1 MNQNL
6 RRVPFFQGL
15 PDDVLEAIQ
24 QRMKLRRY
32 KKGDIVFV
40 EGAPA
45 DSMYIIESG
54 QVQIIA
60 QGKGGQPDAV
70 LAHLGPGF
78 FFGEMA
84 LLTGDRR
91 SATVRVV
98 IDAELWELH
107 KDDLDELLRQY
118 PHIALTISRE
128 LSRRLSRTIHQ
139 LTEPDELNL
148 ITVAGEEIPLF
159 VERLQIVTGESILVL
174 DLGGLRPEHP
184 DLPEG
189 VDVSQEL
196 ADGTPEALAEYLGEQ
211 LGRYGRIVMVIPPH
225 ETALTR
231 KAAELAEVVVEIGR
245 RSTPWLKRFGREN
258 YWFTPSD
265 FVHIDRAARRIA
277 RKLVGLALSAGNARG
292 LAHIGVLRV
301 LEEANIPIDL
311 IAGTSMGAL
320 IGALYAAG
328 HPAEKLEEFAAALPR
343 LTSFF
348 GGLWDLQI
356 PPRSGIVKGEK
367 ARRYLAEKWFEHK
380 TFEELNIPLYV
391 VAADVVTGE
400 EVVFDSGP
408 VADAVRASIS
418 IMGIFQPAHVNGRY
432 LIDGGTV
439 NPVPVS
445 VAADRAN
452 IVVASSVIV
461 SLADRAHRKALLKSG
476 RLPSILGIVL
486 GAQEIMEAG
495 IVESKMGR
503 VDVLIQP
510 DVADL
515 GGMEYDKW
523 QEFIKRGDEAARRY
537 VEDIQRLL
545 KASRAQQEPLSVM
558 PGQEKERKPESRPA

>member
-15 PDDVLEAIQ
+15 PDNVLEAIQ
-24 QRMKLRRY
+24 SRMKLRRY

-60 QGKGGQPDAV
+60 EGRGGQPDAV

-107 KDDLDELLRQY
+107 KNDLEDLLQQY

-139 LTEPDELNL
+139 FTEPDEINL
-148 ITVAGEEIPLF
+148 IAVVGERIPLF
-159 VERLQIVTGESILVL
+159 VERLKVATNESILVL
-174 DLGGLRPEHP
+174 ELGGLRPEHP

-189 VDVSQEL
+189 VDISQAL
-196 ADGTPEALAEYLGEQ
+196 LDGTPEALAEYLGEQ
-211 LGRYGRIVMVIPPH
+211 VGQYGRIVMAIAPH

-231 KAAELAEVVVEIGR
+231 KAAELAEVIVEIGR

-258 YWFTPSD
+258 YWFVPAD
-265 FVHIDRAARRIA
+265 RLYIDRVARRIA

-301 LEEANIPIDL
+301 LEEANVPIDL
-311 IAGTSMGAL
+311 ITGTSMGAL
-320 IGALYAAG
+320 IGALYAVG
-328 HPAEKLEEFAAALPR
+328 HPLEKLEEFAASLPR

-348 GGLWDLQI
+348 SGLWDFQI
-356 PPRSGIVKGEK
+356 PPRSGLIKGEK
-367 ARRYLAEKWFEHK
+367 ARRYLAEKWFNHK
-380 TFEELNIPLYV
+380 TFEDLTISLRV

-400 EVVFDSGP
+400 EVIFDSGP
-408 VADAVRASIS
+408 IADAVRASIS
-418 IMGIFQPAHVNGRY
+418 IMGVFQPAHVNGRY
-432 LIDGGTV
+432 LIDGGAV
-439 NPVPVS
+439 NPVPIT
-445 VAADRAN
+445 VAAKEAD
-452 IVVASSVIV
+452 IIIASSVIV
-461 SLADRAHRKALLKSG
+461 SLADRAHRKAMLSSG

-495 IVESKMGR
+495 IVESRMGR

-515 GGMEYDKW
+515 GGMEYDRW
-523 QEFIKRGDEAARRY
+523 EEFIKRGYEAAQRY
-537 VEDIQRLL
+537 VDDIQRLL
-545 KASRAQQEPLSVM
+545 AASRQQQPLSVI
-558 PGQEKERKPESRPA
+558 PQEKRPEPKSQTA

>member
-1 MNQNL
+1 MHQNL
-6 RRVPFFQGL
+6 RRIPFFQGL
-15 PDDVLEAIQ
+15 SDDVLQAIQ
-24 QRMKLRRY
+24 SRMKLRRY
-32 KKGDIVFV
+32 KKGDVVFV

-54 QVQIIA
+54 QVQIVA
-60 QGKGGQPDAV
+60 EGKGDQPGTV

-107 KDDLDELLRQY
+107 KNDLDELLREH

-139 LTEPDELNL
+139 LTEVDEINL
-148 ITVAGEEIPLF
+148 IAVVGEQVPLF
-159 VERLQIVTGESILVL
+159 IERLKAATGDRLLVV

-189 VDVSQEL
+189 VDVVVEL
-196 ADGTPEALAEYLGEQ
+196 AEGTPEDLAEYLGDHVNE
-211 LGRYGRIVMVIPPH
+211 YGRIVMVITPH
-225 ETALTR
+225 ETPLTR
-231 KAAELAEVVVEIGR
+231 KAAELAEVVVEIGK

-258 YWFTPSD
+258 YWFTPGD
-265 FVHIDRAARRIA
+265 WRRVDRVARRIA

-301 LEEANIPIDL
+301 LEEANVPVDV

-320 IGALYAAG
+320 IGSLYAVG
-328 HPAEKLEEFAAALPR
+328 HSIKTLEEFASQLPK

-348 GGLWDLQI
+348 SGLWDLQV
-356 PPRSGIVKGEK
+356 PPRSGIIKGEK
-367 ARRYLAEKWFEHK
+367 ARRYLAERWFAHK
-380 TFEELNIPLYV
+380 AFEDLDTPLYV

-400 EVVFDSGP
+400 EVVFESGP
-408 VADAVRASIS
+408 IADAVRASIS
-418 IMGIFQPAHVNGRY
+418 IMGVFQPAHVNGRY

-445 VAADRAN
+445 VVSGKAN

-461 SLADRAHRKALLKSG
+461 SLADRAHRKALMKSG

-495 IVESKMGR
+495 IVESRMGH

-515 GGMEYDKW
+515 GGMEYDRW
-523 QEFIKRGDEAARRY
+523 EVFVQRGYKAAQRY

-545 KASRAQQEPLSVM
+545 SAPRGRRAPLSVLR
-558 PGQEKERKPESRPA
+558 ELESQSA

>member
-1 MNQNL
+1 MEKPMNQNL
-6 RRVPFFQGL
+6 RRIPFFQGL
-15 PDDVLEAIQ
+15 SDEVLQAIQ
-24 QRMKLRRY
+24 ARMKLRRY
-32 KKGDIVFV
+32 KKGDVVFV

-54 QVQIIA
+54 QVQIVA
-60 QGKGGQPDAV
+60 EGKGGQPGTV

-107 KDDLDELLRQY
+107 KNDLDELLREH

-139 LTEPDELNL
+139 LAEGDEINL
-148 ITVAGEEIPLF
+148 IAVVGDQIPLF
-159 VERLQIVTGESILVL
+159 VERLQAATGEHLLVV

-189 VDVSQEL
+189 VDVVQEL
-196 ADGTPEALAEYLGEQ
+196 AESSPEELAEYLGEHVDE
-211 LGRYGRIVMVIPPH
+211 YGRIVMAITPH
-225 ETALTR
+225 ESPLTR
-231 KAAELAEVVVEIGR
+231 KAAELAEVVVEIGK

-258 YWFTPSD
+258 YWFTPGD
-265 FVHIDRAARRIA
+265 WRRVDRMARRIA

-301 LEEANIPIDL
+301 LEEANVPVDV
-311 IAGTSMGAL
+311 IAGTSMGSL
-320 IGALYAAG
+320 IGALYAVG
-328 HPAEKLEEFAAALPR
+328 HSIDTLEEFAAQLPR
-343 LTSFF
+343 LTSFLS
-348 GGLWDLQI
+348 GLWDLQL
-356 PPRSGIVKGEK
+356 PPRSGIIKGEK
-367 ARRYLAEKWFEHK
+367 ARRYLAERWFAHK
-380 TFEELNIPLYV
+380 SFEDLDTPLYV

-408 VADAVRASIS
+408 IADAVRASIS
-418 IMGIFQPAHVNGRY
+418 IMGVFQPAHVNGRY

-445 VAADRAN
+445 VVTDKAN

-461 SLADRAHRKALLKSG
+461 SLADRAHRKALMKSG

-495 IVESKMGR
+495 IVESRMTH

-515 GGMEYDKW
+515 GGMEYDRW
-523 QEFIKRGDEAARRY
+523 EEFVQRGYEAAQRY
-537 VEDIQRLL
+537 VDDIHRLL
-545 KASRAQQEPLSVM
+545 SAPRGQTAPLSVL
-558 PGQEKERKPESRPA
+558 QEPESQSA